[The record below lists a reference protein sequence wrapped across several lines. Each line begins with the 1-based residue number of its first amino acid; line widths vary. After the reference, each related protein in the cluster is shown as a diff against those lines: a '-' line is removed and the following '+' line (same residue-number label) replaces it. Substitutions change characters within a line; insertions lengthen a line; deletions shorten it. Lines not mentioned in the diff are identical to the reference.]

1 MDAAAGARFWADC
14 ASAGKNPASANK
26 AAKSFRAPDAFMTDT
41 LSRVQKMR
49 KQQNPDHKAGVL
61 KLSKQKSNQP

>member
-26 AAKSFRAPDAFMTDT
+26 AAKSFRAPEAFMNDT
-41 LSRVQKMR
+41 LSRVQKKR
-49 KQQNPDHKAGVL
+49 KQQKGNNK
-61 KLSKQKSNQP
+61 